1 MICRGIHELMN
12 QYLDDDRKVLP
23 RGQEIRLI
31 AGTAGLLVSFW
42 ACGRVERI
50 LVILDCGARMANL
63 FGASMLS
70 IPRP

>member
-1 MICRGIHELMN
+1 MICRGIQELMN

-31 AGTAGLLVSFW
+31 AGLLVSFW